1 MGIELPRRSM
11 LFVPGIDE
19 RKIRK
24 SAELA
29 ADSVILDL
37 EDSVPPGDK
46 ERARELIS
54 KLLPELE
61 WRRELCVRI
70 NTLYSIDGILDIVHV
85 SKWDKV
91 TCIVIP
97 KAEGDLGFIY
107 KATGRNIVPLIETAR
122 GFSRIEDIA
131 RSEGVVAIT
140 WGPADLALSVG
151 GEVSAYENN
160 IYIRSLIAITASAY
174 GIDAIDKVYFKI
186 EDLEGFRRDA
196 LEAKKLGYVGKTVIH
211 PTQIEISN
219 EIFTP
224 SREEI
229 EWARKVIELFE
240 QASRMGKGATRMG
253 GQMIDAVHYRIARKI
268 LERVPED
275 LKR

>member
-1 MGIELPRRSM
+1 M

-24 SAELA
+24 STELA

-37 EDSVPPGDK
+37 EDSVPPDDK
-46 ERARELIS
+46 ERARELLS
-54 KLLPELE
+54 RLLPELE
-61 WRRELCVRI
+61 WRGKEVCVRI
-70 NTLYSIDGILDIVHV
+70 NTLYSIDGILDLVYV

-91 TCIVIP
+91 TCIVVP
-97 KAEGDLGFIY
+97 KAEEDLSFIY
-107 KATGRNIVPLIETAR
+107 RATGRDIIPLIETAK

-160 IYIRSLIAITASAY
+160 MYIRSLVAITASTY

-186 EDLEGFRRDA
+186 EDLEGFKRDA
-196 LEAKKLGYVGKTVIH
+196 LEAKKLGYVGKAVIH
-211 PTQIEISN
+211 PSQIGISN

-224 SREEI
+224 SKEEV
-229 EWARKVIELFE
+229 EWAKKVIELFE
-240 QASRMGKGATRMG
+240 EASRMGKGATRIG
-253 GQMIDAVHYRIARKI
+253 DQMIDAVHYRIARKI
-268 LERVPED
+268 LERAPED